1 MKTKLLCYLFIAACW
16 IAGAAKLCDAPLEA
30 RPIAHKVPA
39 PTIIQKVEGA
49 CFKYMSS
56 QVARNLPLPAEKDVL
71 GVEANLM
78 GETMKLAQMTGA
90 KKKVKR
96 NWQSRA
102 FCYSSNIWKK
112 CLSF

>member
-16 IAGAAKLCDAPLEA
+16 IAGAAKLCDGPLEA
-30 RPIAHKVPA
+30 RPADKA
-39 PTIIQKVEGA
+39 PPLTVIQKVEGA
-49 CFKYMSS
+49 CLKYMGA

-78 GETMKLAQMTGA
+78 GDTMKLAQMTGA

-96 NWQSRA
+96 N
-102 FCYSSNIWKK
+102 
-112 CLSF
+112 